1 MGENIHDVF
10 GPSQVKISRC
20 DFFRNLLE
28 HALERFWHETVPGA
42 APEHGLGLAI
52 ARAIVTGYGGS
63 IELSNAPAGG
73 AVASIHLDKDPS
85 QR

>member
-1 MGENIHDVF
+1 VVRAEERSAVVSVSDTGLGF
-10 GPSQVKISRC
+10 SAAA
-20 DFFRNLLE
+20 LE

-52 ARAIVTGYGGS
+52 ARAIVSGYGGS

-73 AVASIHLDKDPS
+73 AVVSIHLDKDPS